1 MAAQT
6 NFIDIATIWLHA
18 GKGGDGAVSFHRE
31 KFVAAG
37 GPDGGDGGRGGDII
51 FVVDDHLTT
60 LMDFRYKRKYTADE
74 GGKGG
79 ASLCHGKNAENL
91 VIKVPLGTVIKDA
104 ESGLVIADLS
114 DHTPVT
120 VAKGGRGGY
129 GNAHFATPTR
139 QIPKFAKPGMP
150 GEDIQVTLELKL
162 IADVGLIGFPN
173 VGKSTLISTISAAK
187 PKIANYHFTTLV
199 PTLGVVSVGE
209 GASFVCADIPG
220 LIEGASEGIGLGHDF
235 LRHVERCRLLLH
247 VVDVSGSECRDP
259 IEDFEKIN
267 EELAKFSPALA
278 ERPQIVVGNKCDL
291 ATEEQ
296 IESFRKYVEGKGL
309 TFVPISAATMQ
320 GVREL
325 PGLVYNRLKD
335 IPAIPVFAPEYKKPE
350 PKAGGRE
357 FTIKRMEAHVWS
369 VDAPWLEYILAGSN
383 VDDYESLQYF
393 QRQLDESGI
402 LDCSGGKGRA
412 GERHHPH
419 RRLSVRLYLLRGIL
433 CRNPKRSTPA
443 SSARW
448 RWPLWATACW
458 SCWCV
463 SGWWSTT
470 GSRRAS

>member
-51 FVVDDHLTT
+51 FVADDHLST
-60 LMDFRYKRKYTADE
+60 LMDFRYKRKYTAPE

-91 VIKVPLGTVIKDA
+91 IIKVPLGTVIKDA

-120 VAKGGRGGY
+120 IAKGGRGGY

-220 LIEGASEGIGLGHDF
+220 LIEGASEGVGLGHDF

-247 VVDVSGSECRDP
+247 VVDVSGCEGRDP
-259 IEDFEKIN
+259 KEDFEQIN
-267 EELAKFSPALA
+267 HELEGFSADLA
-278 ERPQIVVGNKCDL
+278 TRPQIVLGNKCDI
-291 ATEEQ
+291 ATPEQVEEFKQ
-296 IESFRKYVEGKGL
+296 FVEAKGL
-309 TFVPISAATMQ
+309 TFVPISAATRQ
-320 GVREL
+320 GVDALPALVYSRLKEL
-325 PGLVYNRLKD
+325 PPVKVFEAEYVKPSLVD
-335 IPAIPVFAPEYKKPE
+335 APTRPFTVERTG
-350 PKAGGRE
+350 AHE
-357 FTIKRMEAHVWS
+357 FT
-369 VDAPWLEYILAGSN
+369 VDAPWLERILAGTN
-383 VDDYESLQYF
+383 VEDYESLQYF
-393 QRQLDESGI
+393 QTQLGDSGI
-402 LDCSGGKGRA
+402 LDELVRQNVEEDDTIKI
-412 GERHHPH
+412 GEYEFDY
-419 RRLSVRLYLLRGIL
+419 VY
-433 CRNPKRSTPA
+433 
-443 SSARW
+443 
-448 RWPLWATACW
+448 
-458 SCWCV
+458 
-463 SGWWSTT
+463 
-470 GSRRAS
+470 

>member
-51 FVVDDHLTT
+51 FVADDHLST
-60 LMDFRYKRKYTADE
+60 LMDFRYKRKYTAPE

-91 VIKVPLGTVIKDA
+91 IIKVPLGTVIKDA

-120 VAKGGRGGY
+120 IAKGGRGGY

-173 VGKSTLISTISAAK
+173 VGKSTLISTISAAR

-247 VVDVSGSECRDP
+247 VVDVSGCEGRDP
-259 IEDFEKIN
+259 KEDFEQIN
-267 EELAKFSPALA
+267 HELEGFSADLA
-278 ERPQIVVGNKCDL
+278 TRPQIVLGNKCDI
-291 ATEEQ
+291 ATPEQVEEFKQ
-296 IESFRKYVEGKGL
+296 FVEAKGL
-309 TFVPISAATMQ
+309 TFVPISAATRQ
-320 GVREL
+320 GVDALPALVYSRLKEL
-325 PGLVYNRLKD
+325 PPVKVFEAEYVKPSLVD
-335 IPAIPVFAPEYKKPE
+335 APTRPFTVERTG
-350 PKAGGRE
+350 AHE
-357 FTIKRMEAHVWS
+357 FT
-369 VDAPWLEYILAGSN
+369 VDAPWLERILAGTN
-383 VDDYESLQYF
+383 VEDYESLQYF
-393 QRQLDESGI
+393 QTQLGDSGI
-402 LDCSGGKGRA
+402 LDELVRQNVEEDDTIKI
-412 GERHHPH
+412 GEYEFDY
-419 RRLSVRLYLLRGIL
+419 VY
-433 CRNPKRSTPA
+433 
-443 SSARW
+443 
-448 RWPLWATACW
+448 
-458 SCWCV
+458 
-463 SGWWSTT
+463 
-470 GSRRAS
+470 

>member
-1 MAAQT
+1 MRCR
-6 NFIDIATIWLHA
+6 
-18 GKGGDGAVSFHRE
+18 SR
-31 KFVAAG
+31 
-37 GPDGGDGGRGGDII
+37 RGGDII

-60 LMDFRYKRKYTADE
+60 LMDFRYKRKYVAPE

-139 QIPKFAKPGMP
+139 QIPKFAKPGVP

-296 IESFRKYVEGKGL
+296 IETFKNYVEGKGL

-335 IPAIPVFAPEYKKPE
+335 IPAIPVFTAEYKKPE
-350 PKAGGRE
+350 PKANDRA
-357 FTIKRMEAHVWS
+357 FTIQRMEAHVWS
-369 VDAPWLEYILAGSN
+369 IDAPWLEYILAGSN

-393 QRQLDESGI
+393 QRQLSESGI
-402 LDCSGGKGRA
+402 LDALVEKGVQENDTILI
-412 GERHHPH
+412 GE
-419 RRLSVRLYLLRGIL
+419 YQFDYIF
-433 CRNPKRSTPA
+433 
-443 SSARW
+443 
-448 RWPLWATACW
+448 
-458 SCWCV
+458 
-463 SGWWSTT
+463 
-470 GSRRAS
+470 